1 MQINKFQKTE
11 PIRKNKHVENSN
23 DMHIDQDFPGFPH
36 SPAKENLI
44 NPKTEEDKSGGNL
57 KPDFAYKQEN
67 LKQ

>member
-1 MQINKFQKTE
+1 MQKNKFQKTE

-23 DMHIDQDFPGFPH
+23 DMHMDQDCPGFPH

-44 NPKTEEDKSGGNL
+44 NPKTAEDKSGGNL
-57 KPDFAYKQEN
+57 KAGLAHKQEN